1 MIATILYFA
10 IGALI
15 LVFLYNK
22 FIAPLIFINA
32 KKREYQNM
40 AEPRLM
46 VQVGEE
52 DDEFFERVSRE
63 RARFVDAKN
72 RWAEKQN
79 PVIAIWHN
87 QAFTLT

>member
-52 DDEFFERVSRE
+52 DDEFF
-63 RARFVDAKN
+63 
-72 RWAEKQN
+72 
-79 PVIAIWHN
+79 
-87 QAFTLT
+87 